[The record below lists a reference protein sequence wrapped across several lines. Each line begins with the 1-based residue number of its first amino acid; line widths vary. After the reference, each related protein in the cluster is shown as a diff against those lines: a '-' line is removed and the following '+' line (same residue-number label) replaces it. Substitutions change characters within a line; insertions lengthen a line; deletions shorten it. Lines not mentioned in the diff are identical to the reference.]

1 VRVDPPKSNGLRD
14 LASSSVRHQRT
25 TNRQEGD
32 VFIRSWMIERMP
44 RSVHLAETQY
54 KSWVDE
60 SRYEFWLAAN
70 ADAKEIEREL
80 ASLGWLFLPTESVIE
95 ASAFGCDSSVLER
108 ALSRALQK
116 AADQD
121 ITVVEIADI
130 TVDRGSCLSDASI
143 LARARDLQKAAIGDR
158 ASVEV
163 CLSSQEFRMRVWL
176 CDRVQQNQ

>member
-1 VRVDPPKSNGLRD
+1 MRVDPPKSNGLRD

-44 RSVHLAETQY
+44 RSVQLAETQY

-130 TVDRGSCLSDASI
+130 TVDRGSCLSDVSI
-143 LARARDLQKAAIGDR
+143 LARARDLQKAAIADR

-163 CLSSQEFRMRVWL
+163 CLSSQE
-176 CDRVQQNQ
+176 VQDESLAV